1 MIREGGRKEKE
12 QSKQGKKEK
21 KERRLTISDTC
32 KHNESKRAM
41 LDFVNAFR
49 LMQKK
54 SERKRKQD
62 REKGRALKNE

>member
-54 SERKRKQD
+54 V
-62 REKGRALKNE
+62 KGRESKTGRKGGP